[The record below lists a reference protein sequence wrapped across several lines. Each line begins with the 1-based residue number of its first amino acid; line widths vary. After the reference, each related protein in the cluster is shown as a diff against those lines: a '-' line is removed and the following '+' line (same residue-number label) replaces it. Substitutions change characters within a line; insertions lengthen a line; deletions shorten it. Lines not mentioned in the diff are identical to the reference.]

1 MSDTQYRATPADS
14 PSQAQVNTQM
24 PEISKILNASEIRW
38 SFVMQHYCG
47 NNQLITVNGGLVKHK
62 VLSEMTLQVI
72 VQTGKCISFCCG
84 NKNWYFQCL
93 KAGSISLL
101 LTPEFA
107 GRLCQFPYR
116 LQVGRYLI
124 LVHFH
129 TEGRTT
135 IWDRQQEHKNKP
147 KQARVFMSLHSQEY
161 LPPLSHSH
169 PNKPKQVI
177 PLLMGQEYP
186 SSRGRL
192 GV

>member
-1 MSDTQYRATPADS
+1 M
-14 PSQAQVNTQM
+14 
-24 PEISKILNASEIRW
+24 
-38 SFVMQHYCG
+38 
-47 NNQLITVNGGLVKHK
+47 
-62 VLSEMTLQVI
+62 
-72 VQTGKCISFCCG
+72 QTGKCISFCCG

-135 IWDRQQEHKNKP
+135 IWDRQQEHKNEP

-192 GV
+192 GVWQREYFLSNRTISQQKSYSHLVCSFSWTVWLP